1 MNIAPPPAS
10 QIESTVAAA
19 EKNVRRRIGHQRTL
33 GRAGI
38 GVGVL
43 VALGLGGTGVATA
56 FFPRFVDLQGV
67 VKAQYAEEFV
77 ECIRDAGWDA
87 QLLDAADAA
96 PILAGWGADPADH
109 RVVTN
114 HLPQETQGVSGR
126 AITTCQE
133 DIAEEAGEGI
143 MAEW

>member
-1 MNIAPPPAS
+1 MNIAPPTES

-19 EKNVRRRIGHQRTL
+19 EKTARRRIGHQRNL

-43 VALGLGGTGVATA
+43 VALGLGGSGVATA
-56 FFPRFVDLQGV
+56 FFPRYIDLEGV
-67 VKAQYAEEFV
+67 VKAQYAEQFV

-87 QLLDAADAA
+87 QILDETDAA

-114 HLPQETQGVSGR
+114 HLRQETQGVSGR

-133 DIAEEAGEGI
+133 EIAADVGEGI